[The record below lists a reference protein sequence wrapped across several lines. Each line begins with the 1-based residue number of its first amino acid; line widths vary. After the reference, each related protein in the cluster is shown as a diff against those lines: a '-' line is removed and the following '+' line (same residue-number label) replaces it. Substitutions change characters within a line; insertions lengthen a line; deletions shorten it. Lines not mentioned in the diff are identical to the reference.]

1 MPAPASE
8 GFAKVRVLNAGDPE
22 LDAAKV
28 SLGVLGVISQ
38 ITLELEPMFK
48 RSVRFKRSVIRDVQ
62 RLRDVNPDS
71 LCGLE
76 VYNGIL
82 MRWRCAS
89 TAACRTG
96 GRTIENA
103 AFEGAVNKYGAA
115 RVAGFMKVKRA
126 YDPNGLFSSEWS
138 EQVLAGGGKSV
149 VRDGCALEGLC
160 VCSRDSHCTAA
171 KGYFCRP
178 GSVGPIAHMRCF

>member
-8 GFAKVRVLNAGDPE
+8 GFAKVRVLSAGDPE

-82 MRWRCAS
+82 MRYVRAS
-89 TAACRTG
+89 SAHLGKLDDSVDFDLTYYT
-96 GRTIENA
+96 
-103 AFEGAVNKYGAA
+103 GAA
-115 RVAGFMKVKRA
+115 TRL
-126 YDPNGLFSSEWS
+126 NGDRTDGAA
-138 EQVLAGGGKSV
+138 QVRRHA
-149 VRDGCALEGLC
+149 ALGEE
-160 VCSRDSHCTAA
+160 
-171 KGYFCRP
+171 P
-178 GSVGPIAHMRCF
+178 